1 MNTYDLPD
9 NTVVDGK
16 GEPFREE
23 AVMTE
28 VSRVDA
34 CEELKGV
41 NVREERVEE
50 IIAESLTLSFIEEKA
65 VN

>member
-1 MNTYDLPD
+1 VNTYDLPD

-28 VSRVDA
+28 VPRVDS

-41 NVREERVEE
+41 NVREKRVEE
-50 IIAESLTLSFIEEKA
+50 IIAEALALSFIEEKS
-65 VN
+65 VS